1 MTAGPAN
8 DSWVASVHR
17 TAGDKE
23 PLGAAVIIDTRRALT
38 AAHVVL
44 HRGAVAEELWV
55 AFPKA
60 HPPVYQRCRVE
71 SLVLAEHVEDVDL
84 ALLVLAGDV
93 PAGVWPARLLCP
105 SATRLVNRRW
115 WAFGFPD
122 RQQWGDS
129 AGGKVDETL
138 GYGSIRLATESA
150 SPLASGFSGGG
161 LWSPDYEAVVAVVSD
176 SRAVSGGGRAITLFE
191 ADRCFPGQRLRRL
204 ADSWST
210 EQAGQLALASWGWT
224 LRTDPEGRRHW
235 RPRARGVSVDTERGH
250 RFRGRAAALKAITA
264 WLDRDEPDQRVLV
277 VTGSPGVGKS
287 AVLGRVVTSA
297 DPGIRAAL
305 PADDEAWKATPGSV
319 ACAVHAKGKTALDV
333 ATEIARAASAAL
345 PDTLADFEPDL
356 RAALTERPGTPRARF
371 NVVIDALDEATSPA
385 EARGI
390 VARVVLPLVNGC
402 AGLGAQ
408 VVLATRRGD
417 DEGELIPLFG
427 SAAHVVNLDSP
438 EFYAER
444 DVVEYAKA
452 TLQLL
457 GDPRPGN
464 PYADGAVAGPVAA
477 AIARRSAHSF
487 LIAGLIA
494 RTHALHDAEPVDPA
508 ALTFPPE
515 VKHALDAYTSRLP
528 GIGGLPAAAA
538 LTALAFA
545 EAPGFDVELWALA
558 IRTLAGAEVTAGEL
572 LAFAHS
578 SAANFLVES
587 DDRHEVFRLFHQ
599 ALDDTLL
606 GERSDLRTD
615 HRALT
620 RAFMGFVEP
629 VPPYLARSLAG
640 HAARGGVLK
649 ELLCRTPFVLH
660 ADLARVIVAASV
672 DSSPAVRACLR
683 LIRLTPMA
691 AAAGPA
697 ERAAMFDLTAVVA
710 DLPRMRALAS
720 RDAPYRAE
728 WAEVRPRFDEAV
740 LLGHGGRVTA
750 VTSFVMAG
758 RTLLA
763 SSGVD
768 GTIRLWDPATGLPVH
783 APIRTP
789 VGSMLAMSAVTLKG
803 RVLLAAIDF
812 RHDFRLWDPATGQPV
827 DCALTRVQEGGE
839 YLCTLPQGDD
849 DLVAVAGHSG
859 DLTVWD
865 LVTGQPVGSSSH
877 LREDIRGLSYLARHD
892 WLVTATYDSRIDIWD
907 AGTKRLLHTL
917 DGVHQ
922 ANAICAFS
930 LDDPVLLAVGDLSG
944 RLHLR
949 DGHLSGHTDLI
960 TDICVFTLEDRTL
973 LATAS
978 ADGSIRLWDPL
989 QRELPLHDPVHG
1001 SCALL
1006 LHERVLLADIG
1017 DPGKVRLRD
1026 PAGGRTARF
1035 AAGHPLSLQTF
1046 AHALLIITEPLGF
1059 RVWDPATGE
1068 PATALIPLTPQAVEP
1083 IDARSLA
1090 VVADEIG
1097 QVVDR
1102 ETGKRRLLRPSRF
1115 ARPLGDVAALCVCT
1129 VNGKPLIATAHH
1141 HGEVRLWDAT
1151 TGRPAGRPLLGHG
1164 AGARDVC
1171 AFVLKRQ
1178 VLLAS
1183 ASWDRTVRMWDPATS
1198 RAFGS
1203 VLTGHSDVVSAVCA
1217 LTLGGRVLLASG
1229 SADATVR
1236 VWDPAAGTCLLTVPV
1251 HDAVRKCAWLGG
1263 LLIVYGKGGGI
1274 LAIRPSELLHAPP
1287 RPDHLIS

>member
-71 SLVLAEHVEDVDL
+71 TVVLAEHVEDVDL

-129 AGGKVDETL
+129 AGGRVDETL

-161 LWSPDYEAVVAVVSD
+161 VWSPEYEAVVAVVSD

-191 ADRCFPGQRLRRL
+191 ADRRFPGQRLRRL

-224 LRTDPEGRRHW
+224 LRADPEGRRHW

-250 RFRGRAAALKAITA
+250 RFRGRTAALKAITA

-356 RAALTERPGTPRARF
+356 RAALTDRPGAPGTRF

-390 VARVVLPLVNGC
+390 VARVVLPLVHGC

-427 SAAHVVNLDSP
+427 GAAHVVNLDSP
-438 EFYAER
+438 EFYAEQ

-464 PYADGAVAGPVAA
+464 PYADGPVAGPVAT

-494 RTHALHDAEPVDPA
+494 RTHALHDVEPVDPA

-515 VKHALDAYTSRLP
+515 VKHALDAYTARLP
-528 GIGGLPAAAA
+528 GVGGLPAAAA

-545 EAPGFDVELWALA
+545 AAPGFDVELWALA

-606 GERSDLRTD
+606 GERSDLRAD
-615 HRALT
+615 HRALA

-640 HAARGGVLK
+640 HAARGGVLE

-660 ADLARVIVAASV
+660 ADLARVIVVASV
-672 DSSPAVRACLR
+672 DPSPAVRACLR

-697 ERAAMFDLTAVVA
+697 ERAAMFDLTAAVA
-710 DLPRMRALAS
+710 DLPRIEALAS
-720 RDAPYRAE
+720 RDAPYRVE
-728 WAEVRPRFDEAV
+728 WAEVQRRFDEAV
-740 LLGHGGRVTA
+740 LLGHEGRVTA
-750 VTSFVMAG
+750 VTSFVMDG

-763 SSGVD
+763 SSGAD
-768 GTIRLWDPATGLPVH
+768 NTIRLWDPATGLPAHV
-783 APIRTP
+783 PIRAVAAGMT
-789 VGSMLAMSAVTLKG
+789 AVTVRG
-803 RVLLAAIDF
+803 RVLLATLD
-812 RHDFRLWDPATGQPV
+812 HDGAFRLWDPATGRPV
-827 DCALTRVQEGGE
+827 DCALTRVQEGGK
-839 YLCTLPQGDD
+839 YLCALPQGDD
-849 DLVAVAGHSG
+849 DLVAVAGLSG

-865 LVTGQPVGSSSH
+865 LVTGQPTGSPDH
-877 LREDIRGLSYLARHD
+877 LREDIRGLSYSARNGR
-892 WLVTATYDSRIDIWD
+892 LVTATWDGRVDIWD
-907 AGTKRLLHTL
+907 AGTKLLLRTL
-917 DGVHQ
+917 DGARQVT
-922 ANAICAFS
+922 AICA
-930 LDDPVLLAVGDLSG
+930 LDDPALLAIGDVLG
-944 RLHLR
+944 RLHIGGR
-949 DGHLSGHTDLI
+949 YFAGHTDLI
-960 TDICVFTLEDRTL
+960 TDICVFTLDGRTL
-973 LATAS
+973 LATTS
-978 ADGSIRLWDPL
+978 ADGSIRLWDPSRL
-989 QRELPLHDPVHG
+989 EFSSHDTVHR

-1006 LHERVLLADIG
+1006 LHERVLLAEMSG
-1017 DPGKVRLRD
+1017 NVRLRD
-1026 PAGGRTARF
+1026 PAGGLTAEF
-1035 AAGHPLSLQTF
+1035 AADSPMSLDAF
-1046 AHALLIITEPLGF
+1046 AHGLLIITEASGF

-1068 PATALIPLTPQAVEP
+1068 PVTPLIPLSPRTVEP
-1083 IDARSLA
+1083 IDAHMLA
-1090 VVADEIG
+1090 VVAEGIG

-1102 ETGKRRLLRPSRF
+1102 ETGKRRFLRLSRF
-1115 ARPLGDVAALCVCT
+1115 ARPLRDVAALCAYT
-1129 VNGKPLIATAHH
+1129 MNGKSLIATAHD
-1141 HGEVRLWDAT
+1141 HGEVRLWNAI
-1151 TGRPAGRPLLGHG
+1151 TGRPAGRPLIGHS
-1164 AGARDVC
+1164 AGASAVC
-1171 AFVLKRQ
+1171 TFALDRQ

-1198 RAFGS
+1198 RPFGS

-1217 LTLGGRVLLASG
+1217 LTLGGRVLLVSG

-1236 VWDPAAGTCLLTVPV
+1236 VWDPAAGTCLLTIPV

-1263 LLIVYGKGGGI
+1263 LLVVYGKGGGI
-1274 LAIRPSELLHAPP
+1274 LAVRPSALLHAPP